1 MMDRH
6 FLASNPSAAADSRRA
21 RANRL
26 HLESLEDRRLLVAKT
41 YVNDNWTFQP
51 GYGPTLEQ
59 GDLVRNSLDSGDIV
73 NAEYGYD
80 AFGTVEGLSL
90 SQFATIHSAIDATDL
105 NGELNLLLGT
115 FKESDIVI
123 DKPITVLGTKVSGAS
138 TSVIV
143 PEVRTGL

>member
-1 MMDRH
+1 MMDQHQRSRTSRT
-6 FLASNPSAAADSRRA
+6 ASTTHRT

-26 HLESLEDRRLLVAKT
+26 HLESLADRRLLVAT
-41 YVNDNWTFQP
+41 TFVNDNWTFQS
-51 GYGPTLEQ
+51 GYGPTLEE
-59 GDLVRNSLDSGDIV
+59 GDMVSSNLDCGAII
-73 NAEYGYD
+73 NAEYGYN
-80 AFGTVEGLSL
+80 AFDTVEGLSL

-105 NGELNLLLGT
+105 NGELNLLPGT